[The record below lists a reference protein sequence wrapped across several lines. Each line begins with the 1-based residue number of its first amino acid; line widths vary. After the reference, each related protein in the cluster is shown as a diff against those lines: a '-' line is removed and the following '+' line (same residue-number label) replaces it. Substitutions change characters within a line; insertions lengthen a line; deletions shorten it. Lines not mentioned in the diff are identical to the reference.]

1 MTLWEL
7 LRELKR
13 STKSEQKGLSTGETQ
28 KLPSN
33 SNTEGAAYGLP
44 PRVTVWFNAWKY
56 QTSEQIWAGMAHCII
71 SQVTARML
79 PKERELFWLRLHA
92 RRIKADEVR
101 WRVYETIMKSVSPS
115 LVVFSFPLF
124 ISLFFPFHLY

>member
-44 PRVTVWFNAWKY
+44 PRITVWFNAWKY

-71 SQVTARML
+71 SQVTARMDA
-79 PKERELFWLRLHA
+79 KQRELFWLRLHA
-92 RRIKADEVR
+92 KRIRADEVR
-101 WRVYETIMKSVSPS
+101 WKVYEAVLREASPFLLLF
-115 LVVFSFPLF
+115 LVVVCLLLIF
-124 ISLFFPFHLY
+124 